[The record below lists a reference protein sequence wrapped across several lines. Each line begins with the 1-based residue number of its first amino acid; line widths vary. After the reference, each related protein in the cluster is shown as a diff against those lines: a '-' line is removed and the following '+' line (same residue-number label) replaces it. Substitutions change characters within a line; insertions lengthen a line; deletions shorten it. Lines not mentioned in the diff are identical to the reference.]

1 MAFPPLAPSPSALQ
15 IDQPRLSF
23 LLFLRRSASPR
34 DVTPAV
40 GSPVYRLAGLHPL
53 HFPHV
58 RLHGSTSRRS
68 RGRWRADALGTCSPA
83 QQRLRWLTALS
94 AQSTI
99 IRRQGFSLQAPA
111 EQEQLVAQS
120 DLPPIHLILTS
131 SATYTIGLLALV
143 NSTLTTASEETLP
156 RLQFHIVSSDDAEA
170 ATILEL
176 LNDRFGDRVK
186 DKLHPYGLAE
196 FKDDRLEGVVVWAGY
211 RAASLSQVSSSTWRR
226 ER

>member
-1 MAFPPLAPSPSALQ
+1 M
-15 IDQPRLSF
+15 PRPRSI
-23 LLFLRRSASPR
+23 LLFLVLLGFTHIVTRTFDFSALLGMTAEHGELTPLVRAFSAEQIQLANSSP
-34 DVTPAV
+34 
-40 GSPVYRLAGLHPL
+40 SP
-53 HFPHV
+53 
-58 RLHGSTSRRS
+58 
-68 RGRWRADALGTCSPA
+68 
-83 QQRLRWLTALS
+83 
-94 AQSTI
+94 QSSIT
-99 IRRQGFSLQAPA
+99 RRQGFSLRQPA
-111 EQEQLVAQS
+111 EPARS
-120 DLPPIHLILTS
+120 NLPPIHLILTS